1 MDYLVV
7 GGPVCNLVISSFL
20 IPRSEE
26 CIIHS
31 ASMQKGRELMSEPM
45 KYE

>member
-1 MDYLVV
+1 MDYIIVR
-7 GGPVCNLVISSFL
+7 GPLCNLVISSFL

-26 CIIHS
+26 CIIYS
-31 ASMQKGRELMSEPM
+31 ASMQKGRKLMSMM